1 MVETM
6 WTQDAELAWNKLEEQ
21 VYTVEKRQEINLGSK
36 FMPREIS
43 AFQEKESVLI
53 DMEVVHIHVPWRLGF
68 QERGDHYK
76 RAMESSV
83 FHKTLAIIIEEG

>member
-1 MVETM
+1 MCQRVNKEAYEVVETM

-68 QERGDHYK
+68 
-76 RAMESSV
+76 
-83 FHKTLAIIIEEG
+83 